1 MSKKK
6 KEKSRQQGTYALCI
20 TAGLILGLGLGPAM
34 DNVVVTMI
42 VGGIAGAIAAYFIN
56 QKATNKRH

>member
-42 VGGIAGAIAAYFIN
+42 VGGIAGAVAAYFIN